1 MKISIKLKSL
11 LMTCFVFLFTLIVI
25 PGVHAYYGYGYGGLS
40 GLGGGLYGYSNL
52 YGSGGLYGGLYG
64 LGGLGGLYGYGGLSG
79 LGGGLYGYS
88 SLYGGGG
95 LYGGLYGL
103 GGGLRY
109 GLAEQ
114 AGTWE
119 GLWWLDFIS
128 PGPMTLVLVQ
138 DPLITTSLT
147 GTVQL
152 LNNAVIPTIVD
163 VTGELLNNQIILTGT
178 GLDVTGVAVDV
189 QIVGTLSSP
198 TEMDG
203 NYTIIK
209 LPKTVVENGAFQL
222 TLTTPVL

>member
-1 MKISIKLKSL
+1 MKISIKSRL
-11 LMTCFVFLFTLIVI
+11 LISCFLFLFTLILI
-25 PGVHAYYGYGYGGLS
+25 PGAYAYYS
-40 GLGGGLYGYSNL
+40 
-52 YGSGGLYGGLYG
+52 
-64 LGGLGGLYGYGGLSG
+64 YGYGGLSG

-88 SLYGGGG
+88 SLYGGG
-95 LYGGLYGL
+95 LYGGLYGLSGFGGLGLGSNFYGL

-119 GLWWLDFIS
+119 GLWWLNFAS

-138 DPLITTSLT
+138 DPLIPTSIT

-163 VTGELLNNQIILTGT
+163 VTGELLNNQIILAGT

-189 QIVGTLSSP
+189 QIVGTLNSP